1 MSTSLTASQSPRLA
15 ALIAC
20 GGASLRMGS
29 PKAGLTWRGEA
40 FLARL
45 ARQLATVASPVVVVA
60 APQQLLPAL
69 PTCTRRTDD
78 PVQHQGPLA
87 ALNQG
92 LLTLQGEAEL
102 AFFCGCDA
110 PLLVPAFVTR
120 LATLLDDHSDLVMV
134 RWKDRLQGCATLLR
148 VALQPTVQQLLDQDR
163 RRLLDLVD
171 VSRCRIVDACEL
183 TDVDPDLLT
192 LRGVNTPAELAELE
206 RMWGWVE

>member
-1 MSTSLTASQSPRLA
+1 MSTSLPTSHSPRLA

-20 GGASLRMGS
+20 GGASLRMGT
-29 PKAGLTWRGEA
+29 PKASLTWRGEA
-40 FLARL
+40 FLTRL
-45 ARQLATVASPVVVVA
+45 ARQLSTVASPVVVVA
-60 APQQLLPAL
+60 APQQPLPAL
-69 PTCTRRTDD
+69 PPATRRTDD

-92 LLTLQGEAEL
+92 LLTLQGEADL
-102 AFFCGCDA
+102 AFYCSCDA

-171 VSRCRIVDACEL
+171 VSRGRIVDAFEL